1 MPRPI
6 RPESFSLVLMA
17 FQGCFHA
24 PSYANF
30 QWLVAGWVRCA
41 GRRAA
46 PFGFLVYDLVLL
58 WFAEQA
64 QSTSSPVW
72 PVRPCYRHKTTP
84 SFSDVLEARRRAG
97 GQTGFSEPPCPP
109 QQREQS
115 PTAPARWATT
125 GAA

>member
-1 MPRPI
+1 MSRPI

-64 QSTSSPVW
+64 QTTTAPVW
-72 PVRPCYRHKTTP
+72 PARPWYRSKTAP
-84 SFSDVLEARRRAG
+84 SFLDMLETLRRAG
-97 GQTGFSEPPCPP
+97 WQTAFSESP
-109 QQREQS
+109 S
-115 PTAPARWATT
+115 PTRRLEKSSLAPPHRQRK
-125 GAA
+125 AA